1 MAKVGSVTLLGP
13 PRPAAAW
20 LNSGDPGKEVAP
32 VTTLQTVSVVD
43 ALVNTLRARVLD
55 GHLAPRTTLVEADV
69 AAEFG
74 VSRPTARSAITL
86 LVHEGLL
93 RRQAHKSAHVPVLS
107 RADVEDLFLVRIPL
121 EIGVVGAV
129 VAHGAPPAGAGRAVA
144 ALAAVPDDAPHSV
157 FVDADLDFHRA
168 LVGSVAS
175 PRLSRLYAAL
185 SGEIHLSMVQS
196 RYVLGRDRIAAEH
209 RQVLEALEAGDAA
222 LAEERMR
229 AHLEGACEALAG
241 SLEDADPADP
251 V

>member
-1 MAKVGSVTLLGP
+1 MA
-13 PRPAAAW
+13 
-20 LNSGDPGKEVAP
+20 
-32 VTTLQTVSVVD
+32 TLQTVSVVD
-43 ALVNTLRARVLD
+43 ALVDTLRARVLD
-55 GHLAPRTTLVEADV
+55 GHLPPGATLVEADI

-74 VSRPTARSAITL
+74 ISRPTARSAITL

-129 VAHGAPPAGAGRAVA
+129 VAQGAPPADAGRAVA

-157 FVDADLDFHRA
+157 FVEADLDFHRA
-168 LVGSVAS
+168 LVGCVDS

-196 RYVLGRDRIAAEH
+196 RYVLGRDRIAREH
-209 RQVLEALEAGDAA
+209 QQVLDALEAGDAA

-241 SLEDADPADP
+241 NLEHDDASEAH
-251 V
+251 

>member
-1 MAKVGSVTLLGP
+1 L
-13 PRPAAAW
+13 AAAT
-20 LNSGDPGKEVAP
+20 GEPQKEVP
-32 VTTLQTVSVVD
+32 FVSTLRTISVVD
-43 ALVNTLRARVLD
+43 ALVDTLRARVLD
-55 GHLAPRTTLVEADV
+55 GHLAPGAVLVEADI

-74 VSRPTARSAITL
+74 ISRPTARTAITQ

-93 RRQAHKSAHVPVLS
+93 RRQPHKSAHVPVLS

-121 EIGVVGAV
+121 EVGVVGAV
-129 VAHGAPPAGAGRAVA
+129 VAQGAPPAGAGAAVA
-144 ALAAVPDDAPHSV
+144 ALSAVPDDAPHSV

-196 RYVLGRDRIAAEH
+196 RYVLGRDRIAEEH
-209 RQVLEALEAGDAA
+209 RQVLEALEAGDVA

-229 AHLEGACEALAG
+229 AHLEGAREALAA
-241 SLEDADPADP
+241 SLET
-251 V
+251 

>member
-1 MAKVGSVTLLGP
+1 MP
-13 PRPAAAW
+13 
-20 LNSGDPGKEVAP
+20 
-32 VTTLQTVSVVD
+32 TLQTVSVVD
-43 ALVNTLRARVLD
+43 ALVGTLRAQVLD
-55 GHLAPRTTLVEADV
+55 GHLPSGATLVEADI

-74 VSRPTARSAITL
+74 ISRPTARSAITV

-129 VAHGAPPAGAGRAVA
+129 IAQGAPPLDAGRAVA
-144 ALAAVPDDAPHSV
+144 ALSAVPDDAPHSV

-168 LVGSVAS
+168 LVNSVAS

-196 RYVLGRDRIAAEH
+196 RYLLGRDRIAREH
-209 RQVLEALEAGDAA
+209 RQVLEALQAGDAA

-229 AHLEGACEALAG
+229 AHLVGACEALADRLDRVDTAVQA
-241 SLEDADPADP
+241 S
-251 V
+251 